1 MAFLTVELRNKLEQT
16 VLKARDV
23 SEQGAIAS
31 LEALAVHNHEPYVTL
46 TAEQRTL
53 RRRLRNH
60 GRQLGDIRKQNAKQ
74 EILRLTREC
83 AYEHWHRML
92 FARFLAENELLIEPK
107 SGVAVTMAECDELAR
122 ERGEDTW
129 SMVGSFAQKMLPQ
142 IFRVGNPTLEVELP
156 PETRQ
161 ELEWLLG
168 GLQDVVFKAD
178 DALGWTYQFWQSL
191 EKKRVNDSGA
201 KITGQS
207 LPAVTQLFTEDY
219 MVQFLLQNSLGAWHA
234 GKVFD
239 AYSELTRSASDEQ
252 TLRDS
257 VALSGYTFDY
267 LRFVRDDMNPWQPA
281 AGSYAAWPKQ
291 ASDLKILDPCCG
303 SGHFLV
309 AVFNLMVRLRM
320 AEEGLSLIDAIYAV
334 LSENIFGLELD
345 SRCTQIAAFNL
356 ALAAWKMAGQ
366 VIVLP
371 ALNIA
376 CSGLSTGVTLTEWLK
391 FAGEDQTLRW
401 GMEQLYTLFEQ
412 APELGSLI
420 DPRRALSDGELFTA
434 DFDVIKPL
442 LEKALQ
448 RSDITE
454 NNEQLEIGVTAQGIA
469 KAAEILAGQYHLVI
483 TNVPYRRFA
492 DQGEA
497 LRMFSEKH
505 FNESKHDLAT
515 VFLEHC
521 LHLCNEVGTVSIV
534 LPQNWL
540 FLARYSNMRKRLL
553 MSNVW
558 HTLSWL
564 GSGAFETITGE
575 VVKPVLACLSRK
587 LLSKSTQS
595 ICNSISCIDASE
607 EKGLLKK
614 SRVLLSGSIG
624 LISQK
629 TQLYNPDSRV
639 LSKNMSMDSEKLL
652 EKCAISKRGVVNG
665 DADKWIRFFW
675 EVNDTIWLKIQMA
688 TNSTEYY
695 AGRSCVIDWSSGGY
709 GMLRPGLKN
718 ETYSKKGVAI
728 SRMGYLPSTLYTG
741 ELYDQNTAV
750 IVLDSVEWLPP
761 FWCFSMSR
769 QLYDE
774 TRTLDKKL
782 GVTPATLLKI
792 PFDLEHWQK
801 VAEEQYPHGLPE
813 PYSDDPTQWVFH
825 GHPCGSVIWDEQKK
839 CLTHGSLRTDA
850 MVLQVAMARLL
861 GYRWPAELDG
871 TMELSTE
878 VQEWV
883 RKCEALLPYA
893 DTEGIVPL
901 TPTRGKEAADIRL
914 RAMLAAAY
922 GEGWSEMIERKLLLT
937 ANGGSVATSLSDWI
951 RDKFFEEHC
960 KLFGHRP
967 FIWHIWD
974 GRKDGFSV
982 LVNYHKLAGTDG
994 RRVLENITYTLLGD
1008 WIGRQSA
1015 EQRENREG
1023 AEGRLLAAE
1032 ELQEQ
1037 LIKII
1042 AGEHPYDVFIRWKP
1056 LKRQPIGW
1064 EPDINDG
1071 VRINIRPFLLANTVG
1086 KGKSGILR
1094 YRPNINW
1101 KKDRGNESMNLR
1113 PMEDYPWFWQC
1124 DPEKNSDHNIDFL
1137 GGSGFDGNRW
1147 NNLHYSKTVKQAAR
1161 ETAKE
1166 GKKC

>member
-23 SEQGAIAS
+23 SEQGAVTS

-53 RRRLRNH
+53 RKRLRNH

-83 AYEHWHRML
+83 AYEHWHRMI

-107 SGVAVTMAECDELAR
+107 SGVAVTMAECDGLAR

-129 SMVGSFAQKMLPQ
+129 SMVGSFAQRMLPQ

-161 ELEWLLG
+161 KLERLLG
-168 GLQDVVFKAD
+168 GLPDVVFKAD

-239 AYSELTRSASDEQ
+239 AYPELTRSASDEQ
-252 TLRDS
+252 SLRDS
-257 VALSGYTFDY
+257 VALSDYTFDY
-267 LRFVRDDMNPWQPA
+267 LRFVRDDKNPWQPA

-291 ASDLKILDPCCG
+291 ASELKILDPCCG

-376 CSGLSTGVTLTEWLK
+376 CSGLSTGVTLTEWLR

-401 GMEQLYTLFEQ
+401 GMEQLYTLFEK

-420 DPRRALSDGELFTA
+420 DPRRALSDGEMFTA

-442 LEKALQ
+442 LEKALL
-448 RSDITE
+448 RSDITA
-454 NNEQLEIGVTAQGIA
+454 NDEQLEIGVAAQGIT
-469 KAAEILAGQYHLVI
+469 KAAETLAGQYHLII
-483 TNVPYRRFA
+483 TNVPYLISG
-492 DQGEA
+492 DQDSTIKEFCEKYYP
-497 LRMFSEKH
+497 FSKY
-505 FNESKHDLAT
+505 DLCT
-515 VFLEHC
+515 VFIERSLRLLFPDC
-521 LHLCNEVGTVSIV
+521 TLFVVT
-534 LPQNWL
+534 QQFWL
-540 FLARYSNMRKRLL
+540 FLKYYSNMRKHVLEDFKMDIIARL
-553 MSNVW
+553 
-558 HTLSWL
+558 
-564 GSGAFETITGE
+564 GPGAFTKSKGEMVNVCLISFNKETPTSSHVNYGFELDVVKALKEKIEELGNGKVLSVEQNSHLRNPDYRISFEIESSNDKLLDKYADFGKGSVTGDGKHYLRKFWEIDTTKSHCLRWMNSPEHGIVWSGRQDYILWGE
-575 VVKPVLACLSRK
+575 VDFNPE
-587 LLSKSTQS
+587 Q
-595 ICNSISCIDASE
+595 E
-607 EKGLLKK
+607 EGFRHHGQ
-614 SRVLLSGSIG
+614 RVHG
-624 LISQK
+624 
-629 TQLYNPDSRV
+629 
-639 LSKNMSMDSEKLL
+639 
-652 EKCAISKRGVVNG
+652 
-665 DADKWIRFFW
+665 
-675 EVNDTIWLKIQMA
+675 
-688 TNSTEYY
+688 
-695 AGRSCVIDWSSGGY
+695 
-709 GMLRPGLKN
+709 
-718 ETYSKKGVAI
+718 KKGVAI
-728 SRMGYLPSTLYTG
+728 GKAGSFRFTPYTG
-741 ELYDQNTAV
+741 ELFDDNIAVVYPYDFENFVQIWNFCTSNDFERKLRV
-750 IVLDSVEWLPP
+750 
-761 FWCFSMSR
+761 
-769 QLYDE
+769 
-774 TRTLDKKL
+774 LDKKMSITA
-782 GVTPATLLKI
+782 GTFT
-792 PFDLEHWQK
+792 K
-801 VAEEQYPHGLPE
+801 VPIDISLYTTKTYIDIFNPH
-813 PYSDDPTQWVFH
+813 SSDPTQWIFH
-825 GHPCGSVIWDEQKK
+825 GHPCGSVVWDEQTKR
-839 CLTHGSLRTDA
+839 TANGALRTDA
-850 MVLQVAMARLL
+850 TVLQVAMARLL
-861 GYRWPAELDG
+861 GYRWPAELDE
-871 TMELSTE
+871 TMELAPE
-878 VQEWV
+878 MQEWV
-883 RKCEALLPYA
+883 IKCEALLPYA

-901 TPTRGKEAADIRL
+901 SPTRGKDAADVRL

-922 GEGWSEMIERKLLLT
+922 GEEWSEMIERKLLQT
-937 ANGGSVATSLSDWI
+937 ANGGSVATSLLDWI

-982 LVNYHKLAGTDG
+982 FVNYHNLVGADG

-1008 WIGRQSA
+1008 WISRQSA

-1032 ELQEQ
+1032 ALQEQ
-1037 LIKII
+1037 LINII
-1042 AGEHPYDVFIRWKP
+1042 TGEPPYDIFVRWKP
-1056 LKRQPIGW
+1056 LKRQPMGW

-1071 VRINIRPFLLANTVG
+1071 IRLNIRPFLYANLGG

-1094 YRPNINW
+1094 ERPNTSW
-1101 KKDRGNESMNLR
+1101 KKDIGGKKAS
-1113 PMEDYPWFWQC
+1113 PMSKEDYPWFWQC
-1124 DPEKNSDHNIDFL
+1124 DPEKNPDHSTDFM

-1147 NNLHYSKTVKQAAR
+1147 NNLHYSKTIKQAAR
-1161 ETAKE
+1161 ETARE